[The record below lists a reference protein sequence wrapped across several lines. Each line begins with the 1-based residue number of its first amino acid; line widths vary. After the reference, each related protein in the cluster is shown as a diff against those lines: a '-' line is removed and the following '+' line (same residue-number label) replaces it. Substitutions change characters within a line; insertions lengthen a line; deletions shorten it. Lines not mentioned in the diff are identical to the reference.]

1 VSKIS
6 AEVVLKDIGGLSGTH
21 SLRLVKGAIN
31 VVNAPN
37 AAGKS
42 TIIKALAFCLSAPY
56 RSKSLAELAREMG
69 LLRQLNEAVEPLVH
83 MGASEAKISIKLDS
97 EEWKLNL
104 SKDGKYTYTRE
115 GDERFLITSVLTRSS
130 TILNKLLRGDADFRG
145 VIEAVSLAG
154 KYEHAANIIEKER
167 SKMCSLQEDVEKK
180 RREEESLK
188 KEQIALREAIDN
200 YRHEESKLSRKLS
213 ELLASR
219 PDVSELRSQ
228 RDRLQAMVW
237 EQESKIKGINER
249 IRKLKKEIEEL
260 TKRHEEELVQK
271 ERLERENK
279 EFLEAIES
287 KGRKL
292 KELNE
297 RLKSYEERLKEI
309 GEQIE
314 ALRVEEGRLLAKDE
328 MYERALKL
336 AAQSQ
341 RVLCFLCEEGYLTV
355 KKLKQ
360 GSSLAK
366 RQLSG
371 VRDKIGSLLSER
383 NKIYSQLRERDELE
397 NELKELRGR
406 HAKITQML
414 QSVERAL
421 STYSGE
427 VKSLHESLAGFEA
440 SLKKEQE
447 VLSKYRAELEAVEE
461 SIRGLGE
468 EEQKVVENIAALRGR
483 LEEAEKQLTRIEREL
498 EAKSYIEV
506 LGYKL
511 SLDDAKK
518 VLDAWIVVLDDVLRH
533 VRTEAWRERV
543 MAVELFNDQVK
554 RVLVDSKL
562 EYLDA
567 WIDASNYRFHVID
580 KRVNVEVSPRI
591 LSEAERYILAFIIH
605 VALKLTYTPHVPFLL
620 IDEVALSFDEVRKE
634 AMLKY
639 LSDLAEE
646 NGWFVVLTELGHEPK
661 IVTSVL
667 TSPRGKS
674 SSYSGITRSL

>member
-1 VSKIS
+1 LS
-6 AEVVLKDIGGLSGTH
+6 AEVVLKDVGGLSGTH
-21 SLRLVKGAIN
+21 SLKFAKGTIN
-31 VVNAPN
+31 VVKAPN

-69 LLRQLNEAVEPLVH
+69 LLRQPSEAVEPLVH

-97 EEWKLNL
+97 EGWELNL

-115 GDERFLITSVLTRSS
+115 GDERFLMTSVLTRSS
-130 TILNKLLRGDADFRG
+130 TILNKLLRGDVDFRG

-154 KYEHAANIIEKER
+154 RYENVANIIEKEG
-167 SKMCSLQEDVEKK
+167 SKMRSLQEDVEKK
-180 RREEESLK
+180 RREVEGLK
-188 KEQIALREAIDN
+188 KGQIALREAIDN
-200 YRHEESKLSRKLS
+200 YRREESELSRKLS

-219 PDVSELRSQ
+219 PDVSKLRSQ
-228 RDRLQAMVW
+228 RDRLQARIR
-237 EQESKIKGINER
+237 EQESRVKDISER

-260 TKRHEEELVQK
+260 TKSHGEELAEK

-279 EFLEAIES
+279 ELLEAIES
-287 KGRKL
+287 NGRKL

-297 RLKSYEERLKEI
+297 RLKGYEERLKEI
-309 GEQIE
+309 SEQIE

-341 RVLCFLCEEGYLTV
+341 RVLCFLCEEGYLTA

-360 GSSLAK
+360 GISLAK
-366 RQLSG
+366 RQLSE
-371 VRDKIGSLLSER
+371 VRDKIGALLSER
-383 NKIYSQLRERDELE
+383 NKIYSELRERDELE
-397 NELKELRGR
+397 NELKELGGR
-406 HAKITQML
+406 RTKITQML
-414 QSVERAL
+414 QSIERAL
-421 STYSGE
+421 STYSEE
-427 VKSLHESLAGFEA
+427 VKSLHESLTGFEA
-440 SLKKEQE
+440 KLKEEQRA
-447 VLSKYRAELEAVEE
+447 LSKYRTELEAVEE
-461 SIRGLGE
+461 SIRELGE
-468 EEQKVVENIAALRGR
+468 EEQKVVEDIAALRGR
-483 LEEAEKQLTRIEREL
+483 LEEAEKQLTRIEGEL
-498 EAKSYIEV
+498 EAKSYIEI

-518 VLDAWIVVLDDVLRH
+518 VLDTWIAVLDDVLRH
-533 VRTEAWRERV
+533 VRAEARKERV

-554 RVLVDSKL
+554 RVLKDSKL
-562 EYLDA
+562 EYLDV
-567 WIDASNYRFHVID
+567 WVDASNYRLHVID
-580 KRVNVEVSPRI
+580 RRVNVEVSPRI
-591 LSEAERYILAFIIH
+591 LSEAERYVLAFIIH

-646 NGWFVVLTELGHEPK
+646 NCWFVVLTELGHEPK

-667 TSPRGKS
+667 TSP
-674 SSYSGITRSL
+674 